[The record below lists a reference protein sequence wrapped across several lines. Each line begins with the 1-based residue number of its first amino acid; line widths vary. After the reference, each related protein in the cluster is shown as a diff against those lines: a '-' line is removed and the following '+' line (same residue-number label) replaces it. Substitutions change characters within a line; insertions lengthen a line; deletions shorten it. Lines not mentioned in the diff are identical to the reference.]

1 MDWIVGIGGGLCALA
16 LLAGIV
22 ATRRAARGHGWRW
35 GRTVETGPSV
45 GEGAYRSALVGIE
58 RPRRMP
64 AICAL
69 ASVTAFACGVLT
81 VGVCAP
87 AGAALFYAAVFLIIG
102 KAWWFG
108 LGVAG
113 LGVAIVCGCI
123 IGPRLVGAV
132 HVLSVR
138 HARSAGKV
146 ASLARQTL
154 VHHVLVA
161 ASLAL
166 LCSGAGGDPILHAF
180 YAIPCAMGA
189 AQAALL
195 LGARATLARLD
206 REDAATTDLAELTAG
221 RR

>member
-1 MDWIVGIGGGLCALA
+1 MDRIVGIAGGLCSLA
-16 LLAGIV
+16 LIAGIF
-22 ATRRAARGHGWRW
+22 ATRMAARGQGWRW

-45 GEGAYRSALVGIE
+45 GEGAYRSAVVRIE

-69 ASVTAFACGVLT
+69 AAVTSFACGVLT

-87 AGAALFYAAVFLIIG
+87 AGAMLVYAGAFVIIG

-108 LGVAG
+108 PSVVG
-113 LGVAIVCGCI
+113 LAAAILYACI
-123 IGPRLVGAV
+123 VGPRLVGAV
-132 HVLSVR
+132 HVLAVR
-138 HARSAGKV
+138 HAHSARKI

-154 VHHVLVA
+154 LLHMLVA
-161 ASLAL
+161 AALAL
-166 LCSGAGGDPILHAF
+166 LCLGAGGDPILHAL

-195 LGARATLARLD
+195 LGAGATLARLD
-206 REDAATTDLAELTAG
+206 REDAATPELA
-221 RR
+221 

>member
-1 MDWIVGIGGGLCALA
+1 MHPIVGIAGGLCSLA
-16 LLAGIV
+16 LLAGIF
-22 ATRRAARGHGWRW
+22 ATWMAARGHGWRW
-35 GRTVETGPSV
+35 GRTVERGPSV
-45 GEGAYRSALVGIE
+45 GEGAYRSALVSIE

-69 ASVTAFACGVLT
+69 AAVTSFACGVLT

-87 AGAALFYAAVFLIIG
+87 AGAALVYAGVFVIIG

-108 LGVAG
+108 PSVVG
-113 LGVAIVCGCI
+113 LAVAIVYACI

-132 HVLSVR
+132 HVLAVR
-138 HARSAGKV
+138 HAHSAGKI

-154 VHHVLVA
+154 LLHMLVA
-161 ASLAL
+161 AALAL
-166 LCSGAGGDPILHAF
+166 LCLGAGGDPILHAL

-195 LGARATLARLD
+195 LGAAATLARLD
-206 REDAATTDLAELTAG
+206 REDAANTDLAELTVA